1 MSHETDGWDEVIAG
15 VKDINPSEEM
25 AWQVEGMS
33 TEAML
38 DKLLHMADLADD
50 NAVSQIALLMDVFE
64 GVSEV
69 MAGDSAFGFEDAY
82 MEGETGE
89 RKHTLWDALQPMQHG
104 AGAIN
109 AARCLEAPRELAAVL
124 RRVWC
129 NLPILSA
136 AKLDVLFRTYLI
148 ACLREM

>member
-1 MSHETDGWDEVIAG
+1 
-15 VKDINPSEEM
+15 
-25 AWQVEGMS
+25 
-33 TEAML
+33 ML
-38 DKLLHMADLADD
+38 DKLLHVADLADD
-50 NAVSQIALLMDVFE
+50 NVVSRIASLLDVFE

-69 MAGDSAFGFEDAY
+69 VAGDSAFGFEDAY
-82 MEGETGE
+82 MEGETSE
-89 RKHTLWDALQPMQHG
+89 RKRTLWDALQPMQHG

-124 RRVWC
+124 GRVRC

-148 ACLREM
+148 ACLTEM

>member
-1 MSHETDGWDEVIAG
+1 MIAG
-15 VKDINPSEEM
+15 LKDINPSEEM

-38 DKLLHMADLADD
+38 DQLLHVADLAGD
-50 NAVSQIALLMDVFE
+50 NAASHIASLMDVFE

-69 MAGDSAFGFEDAY
+69 IAGDSAFGFEDAY
-82 MEGETGE
+82 MEGEASE
-89 RKHTLWDALQPMQHG
+89 CKHTLWDALQPMQYG

-109 AARCLEAPRELAAVL
+109 AARHLEAPRELAAVL
-124 RRVWC
+124 GWVRC

-136 AKLDVLFRTYLI
+136 ANWTWSLTCGHY
-148 ACLREM
+148 CY